1 MSYKPKLVTI
11 QYNQPIT
18 TFETISLSS
27 CEDLQFNGTPVEPA
41 FDFNNNKETT
51 SGQLNRLELILWK
64 IFFVLTMMFLIYI
77 FLIIMYGVEI

>member
-11 QYNQPIT
+11 QYSQPTT
-18 TFETISLSS
+18 TFETISLNS
-27 CEDLQFNGTPVEPA
+27 CEDLQFNGTPVEPT

-77 FLIIMYGVEI
+77 FLIIVYGIEL